1 MKPYNRM
8 TIKRDGSGPV
18 VGDAAEKHF
27 RDMLAQHEKLFLW
40 TAEDKGDFDFVT
52 ITDFFGETFTIDVKC
67 KERKKRHSVQD
78 DAHVTQAQQDYEVDA
93 YFFYSGISD
102 DSQQYG
108 FDLKPMGW
116 CMKDEFWKNAKRVK
130 EGDVDGVYRERADA
144 GKLKYEALR
153 NPDDLLTHLQGC
165 DDANI

>member
-8 TIKRDGSGPV
+8 TIKRDGTGPV

-27 RDMLAQHEKLFLW
+27 RDMLALHEKLFLW

-78 DAHVTQAQQDYEVDA
+78 DAHVTKAQEDYKVDA
-93 YFFYSGISD
+93 YVFYSAIAD
-102 DSQQYG
+102 DKQQYG

-116 CMKDEFWKNAKRVK
+116 CVKDNFWKGAKRVK
-130 EGDVDGVYRERADA
+130 KGDKDGGWCEHVDA
-144 GKLKYEALR
+144 GKLKYTELQSL
-153 NPDDLLTHLQGC
+153 DDLLESLQGRH
-165 DDANI
+165 DAKV